1 MIIGIHALIY
11 SRAPEET
18 RALLQKILKTRTVDA
33 GGGWPI
39 IALPP
44 AEIAVHPTDGAPSHE
59 LWLMCDNLD
68 KTLNE
73 LERAGILATGP
84 VSGESWGRWSSI
96 GLGGGEKLG
105 LYEPRHP
112 SPILATRKSSARR
125 TAGKARNAP
134 AKKVAAKHEKR
145 R

>member
-11 SRAPEET
+11 SRALEET
-18 RALLQKILKTRTVDA
+18 RALLLKILKTRTVDA

-73 LERAGILATGP
+73 LERAGILAT
-84 VSGESWGRWSSI
+84 
-96 GLGGGEKLG
+96 
-105 LYEPRHP
+105 
-112 SPILATRKSSARR
+112 
-125 TAGKARNAP
+125 
-134 AKKVAAKHEKR
+134 
-145 R
+145 